1 MCNLHAELSNNSFA
15 LKNLTFKGLG
25 WKHTLT
31 HPTYFQ
37 GSRSP
42 TPPGSTPLC
51 QIMCLFVCQACAPC
65 DPECRTCT
73 AGPHECEGD
82 CVHFVEEDRCV
93 AVCSA
98 SRYVTGG
105 GQQCLKCHAS
115 CANCTGPTPA
125 DCVFCRHYFLFDDF
139 VNRHQPGATVRTSAE
154 EVVFSPVSVCLSVWS
169 YIQIYTKLY

>member
-1 MCNLHAELSNNSFA
+1 V
-15 LKNLTFKGLG
+15 K
-25 WKHTLT
+25 
-31 HPTYFQ
+31 TYSDPSYIFS
-37 GSRSP
+37 GITIP
-42 TPPGSTPLC
+42 NPPGSTPLC

-105 GQQCLKCHAS
+105 DRLCLKCHAS

-154 EVVFSPVSVCLSVWS
+154 EVVFSPVSVCLSGLTYKYTQNFIKMVTNRITVTIQ
-169 YIQIYTKLY
+169 YILKY